1 MMICMKSYV
10 FLLSLIILF
19 SNCTKQKSQ
28 TSIILD
34 RAAACIEQFPDS
46 SLNILNA
53 LKLDNISNDEERA
66 YYALLKSM
74 ALDKNYIDVTCDSL
88 TSIAVDYY
96 KIHGTA
102 DEKLK
107 AYYYNGK
114 IKSYSGDYEGA
125 MENYIR
131 AEKYVKRSLD
141 DIYIGRLYNAK
152 MNVYKLIYDI
162 EQAIKPAEL
171 SAQYYL
177 QAKDTVKYI
186 SALNSL
192 SSILLAAN
200 KFESLQNTFRRI
212 ESLENNMNKS
222 HKNSYYINIINY
234 KIAIND
240 ITFKKYVDEYL
251 NCFIDNENYID
262 WIVVARAYN
271 EMSDYTKALA
281 ALDKYRIYK
290 GELESLY
297 YYFASEIYNSV
308 GNYEQAYKYLKYHQ
322 DKSSK
327 KYNRLF
333 KSDAKFVEER
343 HSVEE
348 QRVRQKYLIIILV
361 LSIVSLILV
370 AILVSIYLKKLFKT
384 RIEKFKELEEH
395 KNILSNEY
403 EKAITE
409 QNRLRTLISRNKL
422 TKDIIKLLEER
433 LIILNNFIVS
443 DISGTNMDKSLQ
455 ELKSYLSDNEKFVHS
470 TRMSYELTHPKF
482 ISYLKK
488 VGLTQWEIGC
498 CCLYCIG
505 LNGSEI
511 SSFLSIKYFYKNSSI
526 IRKKLGVH
534 SSTNIDK
541 FLLEKLNELS

>member
-1 MMICMKSYV
+1 
-10 FLLSLIILF
+10 
-19 SNCTKQKSQ
+19 
-28 TSIILD
+28 
-34 RAAACIEQFPDS
+34 
-46 SLNILNA
+46 
-53 LKLDNISNDEERA
+53 
-66 YYALLKSM
+66 
-74 ALDKNYIDVTCDSL
+74 
-88 TSIAVDYY
+88 
-96 KIHGTA
+96 
-102 DEKLK
+102 
-107 AYYYNGK
+107 
-114 IKSYSGDYEGA
+114 
-125 MENYIR
+125 
-131 AEKYVKRSLD
+131 
-141 DIYIGRLYNAK
+141 
-152 MNVYKLIYDI
+152 
-162 EQAIKPAEL
+162 
-171 SAQYYL
+171 
-177 QAKDTVKYI
+177 
-186 SALNSL
+186 
-192 SSILLAAN
+192 
-200 KFESLQNTFRRI
+200 
-212 ESLENNMNKS
+212 
-222 HKNSYYINIINY
+222 
-234 KIAIND
+234 
-240 ITFKKYVDEYL
+240 
-251 NCFIDNENYID
+251 
-262 WIVVARAYN
+262 
-271 EMSDYTKALA
+271 MSDYTKALA

-297 YYFASEIYNSV
+297 YYFASDIYNSV

-348 QRVRQKYLIIILV
+348 QRVRQKYFIIILV

-370 AILVSIYLKKLFKT
+370 AILVSIYIKKLFKT

-455 ELKSYLSDNEKFVHS
+455 ELKCYLSDNEKFVHS